1 MHPWMTNPFTTLFT
15 NTAHLQQL
23 NQQLPVIIS
32 LLLVI
37 ACAHAMAKISWMF
50 LPEGETSMQQRAT
63 ARTPLVNRTNQGQ
76 AIRQVAN
83 AHLFGEMQSAAVP
96 RQTKA
101 PETRLNLVLRGVI
114 AADPM
119 SLSHAIIARGKN
131 GKEEVYAVGDK
142 MPGGVTVEEVYPDHV
157 ILNRGGQLETLQL
170 VKDEDVGTIKASNRR
185 STFLPSGTPGEK
197 LVSIRQEILKNP
209 TSFGNYALPVVVKK
223 NGKQLG
229 YRLQPQQMGDVLMKE
244 LGLEASDV
252 ITEINGIK
260 LNNPQNGIG
269 ALRQLSTAN
278 SVSITVMRNGTEVPL
293 SIQLK

>member
-1 MHPWMTNPFTTLFT
+1 MTNPFTTLFA
-15 NTAHLQQL
+15 NTAYLQQI
-23 NQQLPVIIS
+23 NQRLPVIIS
-32 LLLVI
+32 LLLVV

-50 LPEGETSMQQRAT
+50 LPDGETSTQQRT
-63 ARTPLVNRTNQGQ
+63 TTRTPRVNRTNLDQ

-96 RQTKA
+96 RPSKA

-114 AADPM
+114 AAEPM

-142 MPGGVTVEEVYPDHV
+142 MPGGVAVEEVHPDHV
-157 ILNRGGQLETLQL
+157 ILNRGGQFETLQL
-170 VKDEDVGTIKASNRR
+170 VKDEDVGTVRSSGNRGGFPA
-185 STFLPSGTPGEK
+185 TGTPQQQ

-209 TSFGNYALPVVVKK
+209 TSFGDYALPVVVKK
-223 NGKQLG
+223 NGRQLG
-229 YRLQPQQMGDVLMKE
+229 YRLQPQHKGNELMQE
-244 LGLEASDV
+244 VGLEANDV

-260 LNNPQNGIG
+260 LDNPQNGIG

-293 SIQLK
+293 NIQLQ